1 MKMTYQDDLKELESL
16 SVKIS
21 DLVHKNDFK
30 KIIELDLE
38 RKKIIYKISYSNHSS
53 FKDRINDFINM
64 NKELIENIEVKMKDL
79 SSNHNK
85 FTKRIKLY
93 SLSK

>member
-1 MKMTYQDDLKELESL
+1 MIITYLDDLKELESL

-21 DLVHKNDFK
+21 DLVQKNNFE

-38 RKKIIYKISYSNHSS
+38 RKKIIHKISVSNHSS
-53 FKDRINDFINM
+53 FKHKINEFIDIN
-64 NKELIENIEVKMKDL
+64 EQLIQNIEVKMKDL

>member
-30 KIIELDLE
+30 KILELDLE
-38 RKKIIYKISYSNHSS
+38 RKKIIYKISHSNHSS